1 MKSSQTKKL
10 KTKILKIGIKQT
22 KAQLP
27 QYKAQNKL
35 VQGKRKSFLKCLNMN
50 SLGKK
55 NKSAQNSVLPE
66 NSLNR
71 KQILLQCNLKRK
83 KKKCTNIKGIQ
94 HSVDL
99 SFQND
104 DSLGVQLT
112 RDRNDQ
118 QSCNIS
124 EQKTIGSPVIVETL
138 SNNLSLL
145 SIPDVLK
152 QKEQKKMKGNDFDN
166 NPLHMQSM
174 RNEACVIIGE
184 SLNPNDSLSDG
195 AKDTKIVSPSKSN
208 RKPRKDKKQLQNSSS
223 NTTPSNSAKAK
234 RSSDICYTGSSIHN
248 NRKCDTLETVTSS
261 NNDTVLID
269 QHLVRFYCLKNKVVA
284 VMSKNTR
291 FCFTGKLI
299 VQVVYGAIEAYGYVI
314 TTQNSPIEIY
324 SPRGYSNVLI
334 ETSEKFSQNLESN
347 IWVSL
352 STEGIDQN
360 QENQLIADIKE
371 IQPGMAVVLLS
382 NLENKLTR
390 FLHVFYP
397 FKLFPKIR
405 NVPYHSWTNP
415 KRAERILQSNL
426 YIDNYACKEI
436 NIDQR
441 ITQEVT
447 DKMLKRCR
455 ENEWS
460 CTLIAGGKDVG
471 KSTTMR
477 CLINTLLPVSKM
489 VVLVDVDPGQAEC
502 TPAECISYSLIRQP
516 LLGPNFTHL
525 KTPAFQ
531 LYIGDVNVSKCITR
545 YIEGIKML
553 INKLSSCPVLSRLPI
568 VVNTMGFSQGI
579 GWDIILFT
587 IKLIRPSFVVQ
598 IMSEKPKNNYI
609 EYLSKEVINRQQLS
623 WSSWYTNVI
632 DWSRPCDHEL
642 FVIHSNAERK
652 GTPGHD
658 NWNMEPYQKRELVM
672 ISYLSEIDQQD
683 SWNSARRY
691 DPLSFSINEAVPY
704 VTSFASLYISIPR
717 TSVPPSHALNVV
729 NGNIVALCG
738 IDMNNNE
745 WQKGGSMAG
754 PRILNRSPLCQ
765 CYGFGIIR
773 GVDMERQEIFI
784 NTPLPVSTMR
794 YVNCLMGC
802 IQVPITLLQSNQHK
816 NVPYIGGNDV
826 LPMSREHRR
835 GYFRM
840 RYQNNA

>member
-1 MKSSQTKKL
+1 MKKM
-10 KTKILKIGIKQT
+10 KI
-22 KAQLP
+22 
-27 QYKAQNKL
+27 
-35 VQGKRKSFLKCLNMN
+35 KCNARVVYI
-50 SLGKK
+50 SD
-55 NKSAQNSVLPE
+55 
-66 NSLNR
+66 
-71 KQILLQCNLKRK
+71 
-83 KKKCTNIKGIQ
+83 
-94 HSVDL
+94 SVDI

-112 RDRNDQ
+112 RNRNDKQ
-118 QSCNIS
+118 FCDIS
-124 EQKTIGSPVIVETL
+124 ERKTIGSPVIVEAL
-138 SNNLSLL
+138 SKNLSSL

-152 QKEQKKMKGNDFDN
+152 QKEREKMEDDDFDN

-174 RNEACVIIGE
+174 RDKACVIIGE
-184 SLNPNDSLSDG
+184 LLNPNDNLYG
-195 AKDTKIVSPSKSN
+195 ETKNTKIVSPSKSN
-208 RKPRKDKKQLQNSSS
+208 RKPCKDTKQLQNSNS
-223 NTTPSNSAKAK
+223 NTTPRKSAKAK
-234 RSSDICYTGSSIHN
+234 RPSDICNAGSSSHDS
-248 NRKCDTLETVTSS
+248 RKCDTFETVTSS

-269 QHLVRFYCLKNKVVA
+269 QHSVRFYCLKNKVVA
-284 VMSKNTR
+284 IMSKNTR

-299 VQVVYGAIEAYGYVI
+299 VQVVYGAIEAYGCVI

-352 STEGIDQN
+352 SAEGIGQKP
-360 QENQLIADIKE
+360 ENKLITDIKE
-371 IQPGMAVVLLS
+371 IQPGMAVILLS

-397 FKLFPKIR
+397 FKLFPKIKS
-405 NVPYHSWTNP
+405 VSYHSWTDP
-415 KRAERILQSNL
+415 KRAERILQSSL
-426 YIDNYACKEI
+426 YVDNYACKEI
-436 NIDQR
+436 IIDQR
-441 ITQEVT
+441 IMQEVT
-447 DKMLKRCR
+447 DKMSKRCR
-455 ENEWS
+455 ENKWS
-460 CTLIAGGKDVG
+460 CTLVAGGKGVG
-471 KSTTMR
+471 KSTTIR
-477 CLINTLLPVSKM
+477 YLINTLLPVSKM

-502 TPAECISYSLIRQP
+502 TPAGCISYSLIEQP

-525 KTPAFQ
+525 KLPAFQ
-531 LYIGDVNVSKCITR
+531 LYIGDVDVSRCITR

-598 IMSEKPKNNYI
+598 IMSEKPKNNYMKP
-609 EYLSKEVINRQQLS
+609 LNKEVINLQQLS
-623 WSSWYTNVI
+623 WSNWSTNVI
-632 DWSRPCDHEL
+632 DWSQPCDHEL
-642 FVIHSNAERK
+642 LLIHSNAERK
-652 GTPGHD
+652 GAPGYD

-672 ISYLSEIDQQD
+672 ISYLSEIVQN
-683 SWNSARRY
+683 SWNSAERY
-691 DPLSFSINEAVPY
+691 DPLSLSINQAIPY
-704 VTSFASLYISIPR
+704 VTSFESLYISIPR
-717 TSVPPSHALNVV
+717 ASVPPSHALNVV

-745 WQKGGSMAG
+745 QQEGESMAG
-754 PRILNRSPLCQ
+754 PRILNRSPLCA

-773 GVDMERQEIFI
+773 GVDMERRQIFI
-784 NTPLPVSTMR
+784 NTPLPVSIMR

-802 IQVPITLLQSNQHK
+802 IPVPVMLLQSDQQK
-816 NVPYIGGNDV
+816 NVPYIGGSDV

>member
-1 MKSSQTKKL
+1 MKSSQAKKL

-50 SLGKK
+50 SLDKK
-55 NKSAQNSVLPE
+55 DESAQNSLLSE
-66 NSLNR
+66 DSLNR
-71 KQILLQCNLKRK
+71 KQILLQCNLKHK
-83 KKKCTNIKGIQ
+83 KKKCTNIKGTQ

-104 DSLGVQLT
+104 DSLGAQLT
-112 RDRNDQ
+112 RDRNDKQ
-118 QSCNIS
+118 YSDIS
-124 EQKTIGSPVIVETL
+124 EQKTIGSPVIVEAL
-138 SNNLSLL
+138 SKNLSSLT
-145 SIPDVLK
+145 IPDVLK
-152 QKEQKKMKGNDFDN
+152 QKEQKKMEGNDFDN
-166 NPLHMQSM
+166 NPLCMQSM

-184 SLNPNDSLSDG
+184 SLNPNDNLYDG
-195 AKDTKIVSPSKSN
+195 AKDTKIVSPSKGN
-208 RKPRKDKKQLQNSSS
+208 RKPHKDKKQLQNSSS
-223 NTTPSNSAKAK
+223 NTSPSNSAKAK
-234 RSSDICYTGSSIHN
+234 RSSDVCYTESSIRN
-248 NRKCDTLETVTSS
+248 SRKSNTFETVTSS

-269 QHLVRFYCLKNKVVA
+269 QHSVRFYCLKNKVVA
-284 VMSKNTR
+284 VMSKNAR

-299 VQVVYGAIEAYGYVI
+299 VQVVYGAIEVYGYVI
-314 TTQNSPIEIY
+314 TAQKSPIEIY

-334 ETSEKFSQNLESN
+334 ETSEKFSQNLETN

-360 QENQLIADIKE
+360 QENKLIADIKE

-397 FKLFPKIR
+397 FKLFPTIK
-405 NVPYHSWTNP
+405 NVSYHSWTDP
-415 KRAERILQSNL
+415 KRAERMLQSNL

-436 NIDQR
+436 IVDQR
-441 ITQEVT
+441 IVQEVT
-447 DKMLKRCR
+447 DKMSKRCR
-455 ENEWS
+455 ENKWS
-460 CTLIAGGKDVG
+460 CTLIAGGKGVG

-477 CLINTLLPVSKM
+477 HLINTLLPVSKM
-489 VVLVDVDPGQAEC
+489 VILVDVDPGQAEC
-502 TPAECISYSLIRQP
+502 TPAGCISYSLIGQP

-525 KTPAFQ
+525 KAPAFQ
-531 LYIGDVNVSKCITR
+531 LYIGDVDVSRCITR

-609 EYLSKEVINRQQLS
+609 EHLSKEVINRQQLS
-623 WSSWYTNVI
+623 WSSWSANVI
-632 DWSRPCDHEL
+632 DWSQPCDHEL

-652 GTPGHD
+652 GAPGYD

-672 ISYLSEIDQQD
+672 ISYLSEIVKD
-683 SWNSARRY
+683 SWNSASRY
-691 DPLSFSINEAVPY
+691 DPLSLSINEAVPY

-717 TSVPPSHALNVV
+717 ASVPPSHALNVV

-745 WQKGGSMAG
+745 WQEGESTAG
-754 PRILNRSPLCQ
+754 PRILNRSPLCA

-773 GVDMERQEIFI
+773 GVDMERREIFI
-784 NTPLPVSTMR
+784 NTPLPVSIMR

-802 IQVPITLLQSNQHK
+802 IPVPLTLLQSNQHK
-816 NVPYIGGNDV
+816 NVPYVGGNDV

>member
-1 MKSSQTKKL
+1 MESSQATKL
-10 KTKILKIGIKQT
+10 KTKILKIGTKQT

-27 QYKAQNKL
+27 QYKARNKRRRR
-35 VQGKRKSFLKCLNMN
+35 KRKSHLKCLNMN
-50 SLGKK
+50 SLAKK

-66 NSLNR
+66 NSLN
-71 KQILLQCNLKRK
+71 KNQILLQCNLKRK
-83 KKKCTNIKGIQ
+83 KKKCANIKGTQ
-94 HSVDL
+94 HSMDL

-104 DSLGVQLT
+104 DFLGTQLT
-112 RDRNDQ
+112 RDRNDKQ
-118 QSCNIS
+118 YCNIP
-124 EQKTIGSPVIVETL
+124 EQNTIGSPVIVEAL
-138 SNNLSLL
+138 SKNLSSL

-152 QKEQKKMKGNDFDN
+152 QKEEKKMKGNDFDN
-166 NPLHMQSM
+166 YPLCMQSM

-184 SLNPNDSLSDG
+184 SLNPNDNLSDR
-195 AKDTKIVSPSKSN
+195 AKDTKIVSPYKSN
-208 RKPRKDKKQLQNSSS
+208 HKLRKDKKQLQNSSS
-223 NTTPSNSAKAK
+223 NTTPINSAKPK
-234 RSSDICYTGSSIHN
+234 RPSDICYTESSICN
-248 NRKCDTLETVTSS
+248 SSKCYTLETVTSS

-269 QHLVRFYCLKNKVVA
+269 QHSVRFYCLKNKVVA

-299 VQVVYGAIEAYGYVI
+299 AQVVYGAIEAYGCVI

-324 SPRGYSNVLI
+324 SPRGYSNVSI

-360 QENQLIADIKE
+360 KENKLIADIKE
-371 IQPGMAVVLLS
+371 LQPGMAVVLLS
-382 NLENKLTR
+382 NLDNKLTR

-397 FKLFPKIR
+397 FNLFPKIK
-405 NVPYHSWTNP
+405 NVSYHSWTDP
-415 KRAERILQSNL
+415 KRAERMLQSNL

-436 NIDQR
+436 IIDQR
-441 ITQEVT
+441 IMQEVT

-460 CTLIAGGKDVG
+460 CTLIAGGKGVG

-502 TPAECISYSLIRQP
+502 TPAGCISYSLIEQP

-531 LYIGDVNVSKCITR
+531 LYIGDVDVSRCITR
-545 YIEGIKML
+545 YIESIKML
-553 INKLSSCPVLSRLPI
+553 INKLLSCPVLSRLPI
-568 VVNTMGFSQGI
+568 IVNTMGFSHGI

-587 IKLIRPSFVVQ
+587 IKSIRPSFVVQ
-598 IMSEKPKNNYI
+598 IMSENPKNNYI
-609 EYLSKEVINRQQLS
+609 NYLSKEVINQQQLS
-623 WSSWYTNVI
+623 WSSWSWNVI
-632 DWSRPCDHEL
+632 DGSQPCDYEL

-652 GTPGHD
+652 GAPGYD

-672 ISYLSEIDQQD
+672 ISYLSEIVQN
-683 SWNSARRY
+683 SWNSEGRY
-691 DPLSFSINEAVPY
+691 DPLSLSINEAVPY

-717 TSVPPSHALNVV
+717 ASVPPSHALNVV

-745 WQKGGSMAG
+745 WQEGESMAG
-754 PRILNRSPLCQ
+754 PRILNRAPLCA

-773 GVDMERQEIFI
+773 GIDMERREIFI
-784 NTPLPVSTMR
+784 NTPLPISIMR

-802 IQVPITLLQSNQHK
+802 IPVPTTLLQNNQHK

-840 RYQNNA
+840 RYQNNT